1 MVLYTDMAFVEG
13 YWASGSASNSVVHC
27 NPHPHI
33 HVHPYQPPD
42 IPVEE
47 EEWYFGD
54 IDRRLAENKCK
65 VEGDYMVRYSER
77 QRKYVLTCK
86 YKGSAKH
93 FVIQVFTDVSA

>member
-1 MVLYTDMAFVEG
+1 M
-13 YWASGSASNSVVHC
+13 
-27 NPHPHI
+27 
-33 HVHPYQPPD
+33 
-42 IPVEE
+42 EE

-93 FVIQVFTDVSA
+93 FVIQVFTDVSARNVLLMYEHSIHIIIYMVIR